1 MANKQY
7 LYDMVDKIINKKG
20 DDAARV
26 DFHSFAKEK
35 MRELLNKKP
44 ETETDK
50 TPNNKE

>member
-35 MRELLNKKP
+35 MRELLAKDQKTTP
-44 ETETDK
+44 EK
-50 TPNNKE
+50 NNGDEK